1 LKFEKKEQV
10 TSGIPTASLPDI
22 IFMLLIFFMVATVFK
37 EFRGITVVLPQT
49 EKVEKLKGKRDVAYL
64 WADKAGNI
72 SIDDKIVPI
81 DRIAN
86 IMYPK
91 VADPEHPLKL
101 VSLKIDKDVKMELVV
116 QIHEELREAGGGA
129 LNVNYSSRQVGK

>member
-1 LKFEKKEQV
+1 MKFQKKEKV

-22 IFMLLIFFMVATVFK
+22 IYMLLIFFMVATVFK
-37 EFRGITVVLPQT
+37 EFRGIPVVIPQA

-64 WADKAGNI
+64 WADRNGTI
-72 SIDDKIVPI
+72 SIDDRVV
-81 DRIAN
+81 DVNRIAN
-86 IMYPK
+86 IMYAK

-129 LNVNYSSRQVGK
+129 LNVNYSARPIGR

>member
-1 LKFEKKEQV
+1 MKFQKKEKV

-37 EFRGITVVLPQT
+37 EFRGIPVVIPQA

-64 WADKAGNI
+64 WADRNGTI
-72 SIDDKIVPI
+72 SIDDRVV
-81 DRIAN
+81 DVNRIAN
-86 IMYPK
+86 IMYAK

-129 LNVNYSSRQVGK
+129 LNVNYSARPIGR

>member
-1 LKFEKKEQV
+1 LKFEKKEKVQ
-10 TSGIPTASLPDI
+10 SGIPTASLPDI

-37 EFRGITVVLPQT
+37 EFRGIPVVIPQA

-64 WADKAGNI
+64 WADRNGTI
-72 SIDDKIVPI
+72 SIDDRIVQVS
-81 DRIAN
+81 RIAN
-86 IMYPK
+86 IMYAK

-101 VSLKIDKDVKMELVV
+101 VSLKIDKDVQMELVV

-129 LNVNYSSRQVGK
+129 LNVNYSARPTGR